1 MGFYQDQ
8 IVPLLINWSMRRSL
22 PIAAV
27 SAPAAASQGL
37 AINRQ
42 HDLDREFVI
51 SFPFGVQRR
60 RYRGYAALNDL
71 PGSVTWRAT
80 T

>member
-8 IVPLLINWSMRRSL
+8 IVPLLINWSMRRRIL
-22 PIAAV
+22 AAYRGRI
-27 SAPAAASQGL
+27 SPGSGFSFQGL

-60 RYRGYAALNDL
+60 RYRERSA
-71 PGSVTWRAT
+71 
-80 T
+80 